1 MTMQTPE
8 YRPLTVGDWIVT
20 KIVLAIPFVGFI
32 MLFVW
37 AFSND
42 THPSKKTFCQAALIL
57 LACALVLAVV
67 LVMIMGGF
75 AAVMGHAMQQ
85 QLSNPP
91 Q

>member
-1 MTMQTPE
+1 MQTPE

-20 KIVLAIPFVGFI
+20 KLVLLIPLVGFV

-37 AFSND
+37 AFSSD
-42 THPSKKTFCQAALIL
+42 THPSKKTFCQSSLIILGCMMALATVLLIL
-57 LACALVLAVV
+57 
-67 LVMIMGGF
+67 MGGL
-75 AAVMGHAMQQ
+75 AAVMGHTMQQ